1 MTDPLT
7 ETERLT
13 FGALLRTLIR
23 LDGFT
28 TPEEQ
33 TAVYRVAAELLPE
46 FTTPKGQTAVY
57 RVAAGLLPETPE
69 ADIRD
74 ALAALFE
81 RAAERYQDDESVR
94 AAAEA
99 ITRTE
104 ARDAIY
110 GALYEVSAAG
120 TITLPESSL
129 LDWLAARWEIA
140 ESVVDSPAG

>member
-1 MTDPLT
+1 MTEPLT

-46 FTTPKGQTAVY
+46 TP
-57 RVAAGLLPETPE
+57 AASIP
-69 ADIRD
+69 DV
-74 ALAALFE
+74 LAALFE
-81 RAAERYQDDESVR
+81 RSAERYQDDESVR

-120 TITLPESSL
+120 TITRAESSL
-129 LDWLAARWEIA
+129 LEWLAARWEIS
-140 ESVVDSPAG
+140 ESVVDAPAG